1 MRSSRPHDILYVY
14 QGGLGLPDRDYYLKN
29 DDKLKEYREKYVG
42 FVGNDPRPGRRR
54 QRRASRRARSSCSKR
69 AWRARTGPTSRTATR

>member
-1 MRSSRPHDILYVY
+1 MLYVY

-42 FVGNDPRPGRRR
+42 FLTTILGSAGDPAAAKIG
-54 QRRASRRARSSCSKR
+54 RARFSCSKR
-69 AWRARTGPTSRTATR
+69 GWRARTGPTSRTATR